1 MRIHMADICAK
12 NEDYISK
19 IGILGGTFDPI
30 HKGHVALGEA
40 AMREVNLDKLI
51 VMPARIQPFKQGKKV
66 TEDYHRQA
74 MVLLAFEGEVN
85 VTVSEYEMNNMS
97 VSYTYDTLTHLRK
110 ELPHDKLYFIMGT
123 DSLLHV
129 EKWYKGIELLKNFA
143 FIVSVRPGYKEEELE
158 LCISG
163 LIKKYGT
170 EIIKIDSPMPDIS
183 STKVRKLIKNGKN
196 FSDLVPLAVE
206 RYIKENGL
214 YR

>member
-1 MRIHMADICAK
+1 MRIHMADFCAK
-12 NEDYISK
+12 NKENISK
-19 IGILGGTFDPI
+19 TGILGGTFDPI

-40 AMREVNLDKLI
+40 AMREVGLDKLI

-74 MVLLAFEGEVN
+74 MVLLAFEGEDN
-85 VTVSEYEMNNMS
+85 VTVSEYEMNNMR
-97 VSYTYDTLTHLRK
+97 VSYTYDTLTYLRK

-123 DSLLHV
+123 DSMLHV
-129 EKWYKGIELLKNFA
+129 EKWYKGIDLLKNFA

-183 STKVRKLIKNGKN
+183 STKVRELIKNGKN
-196 FSDLVPLAVE
+196 YSELVPLAVE

>member
-1 MRIHMADICAK
+1 MADICAK

-74 MVLLAFEGEVN
+74 MVLLAFEEEVN

-110 ELPHDKLYFIMGT
+110 ELPQN
-123 DSLLHV
+123 LL
-129 EKWYKGIELLKNFA
+129 EYMN
-143 FIVSVRPGYKEEELE
+143 
-158 LCISG
+158 
-163 LIKKYGT
+163 
-170 EIIKIDSPMPDIS
+170 
-183 STKVRKLIKNGKN
+183 
-196 FSDLVPLAVE
+196 
-206 RYIKENGL
+206 
-214 YR
+214 